1 MQNYNLPD
9 VNVDNTFEGVEFVLP
24 ADEKFNLTNAFVK
37 LQVRKSPNAPVIKQ
51 FTSPSGLVIS
61 LPYTITLPQQ
71 LISVPEG
78 SYQWDLKITFADGR
92 EKTYVGGNWRIN
104 PVITR

>member
-9 VNVDNTFEGVEFVLP
+9 VNFDNTFEGVEFVLP
-24 ADEKFNLTNAFVK
+24 ADEKFNLINASVK

-51 FTSPSGLVIS
+51 FVSPSGLVIA
-61 LPYTITLPQQ
+61 LPNTITLPQQ
-71 LISVPEG
+71 IISIPEG
-78 SYQWDLKITFADGR
+78 GYQWDLKITFADGR
-92 EKTYVGGNWRIN
+92 EKTYVGGNWKIN